1 MGGQAA
7 QKGHVAL
14 LGRRTSGQS
23 EQCAQGAEAQE
34 LTACWPASSEVAGGG
49 VCTSDPK
56 GAEGASRQ
64 LCGRDVGTWGQS
76 WPRARGTHMLREQR
90 VHGGGPVR
98 GRSLCPRGR
107 RHGDL
112 PWLPSLRA
120 ALMSPRGPPGPP
132 WWHSVP
138 SGSPG
143 TPAGLPADC
152 RGRWESFVEETLT
165 ETNRRNAVDL
175 VSGAGRPLGPR
186 PSRQPQR
193 ARPGAG
199 LTPTPSAVA
208 GEHPPPSSL
217 ERGRGHG
224 GRFP

>member
-1 MGGQAA
+1 MWPCSGGGRLASLSSAPRVLRRRSSQHA
-7 QKGHVAL
+7 
-14 LGRRTSGQS
+14 GRRARRWQEVG
-23 EQCAQGAEAQE
+23 CAQATPRVLRVLHASFVAETWAPGDRAGQE
-34 LTACWPASSEVAGGG
+34 HGG
-49 VCTSDPK
+49 
-56 GAEGASRQ
+56 
-64 LCGRDVGTWGQS
+64 
-76 WPRARGTHMLREQR
+76 HMLREQR

-107 RHGDL
+107 WHGDL

-143 TPAGLPADC
+143 APAGLPADC

-186 PSRQPQR
+186 PSRQPQH
-193 ARPGAG
+193 AWPGAG
-199 LTPTPSAVA
+199 LTPTHSAVA

-224 GRFP
+224 GCFP